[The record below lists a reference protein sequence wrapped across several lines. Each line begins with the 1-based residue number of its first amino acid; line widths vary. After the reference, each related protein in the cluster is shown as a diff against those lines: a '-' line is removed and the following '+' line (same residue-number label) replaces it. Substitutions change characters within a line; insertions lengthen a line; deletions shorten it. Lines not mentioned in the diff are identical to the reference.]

1 MRKRGTFIPNT
12 NKTIQQLNL
21 EDDFLF
27 AKVMSDKEVCRK
39 VLEKILGVSIR
50 EVSVPATQKT
60 INTLYD
66 GKGIRLDVY
75 LNDNEG
81 TVYNVEMEV
90 EHMTLLQKDRE
101 NIELGHIEDTIS
113 ATKILKLHNK
123 GMNNESIALSLQLDI
138 EYVNSFIS
146 DYEND

>member
-1 MRKRGTFIPNT
+1 MPNT
-12 NKTIQQLNL
+12 DKTIQQLNL

>member
-1 MRKRGTFIPNT
+1 MPSTT
-12 NKTIQQLNL
+12 KTIQQLNL

>member
-1 MRKRGTFIPNT
+1 MSST

>member
-21 EDDFLF
+21 EDDSLF

>member
-1 MRKRGTFIPNT
+1 MPNT

-90 EHMTLLQKDRE
+90 EHMTLLQRDRE
-101 NIELGHIEDTIS
+101 NIELGREEGRKEGS
-113 ATKILKLHNK
+113 NRMASLTKILLSENRTEEL
-123 GMNNESIALSLQLDI
+123 NRALEDPDFRNRLFEEYDI
-138 EYVNSFIS
+138 L
-146 DYEND
+146 

>member
-1 MRKRGTFIPNT
+1 M
-12 NKTIQQLNL
+12 
-21 EDDFLF
+21 
-27 AKVMSDKEVCRK
+27 
-39 VLEKILGVSIR
+39 
-50 EVSVPATQKT
+50 PATQKT